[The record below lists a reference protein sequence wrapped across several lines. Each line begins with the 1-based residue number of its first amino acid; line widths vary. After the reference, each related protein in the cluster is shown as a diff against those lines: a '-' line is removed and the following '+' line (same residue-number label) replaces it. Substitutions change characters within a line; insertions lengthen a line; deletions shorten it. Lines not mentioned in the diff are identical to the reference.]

1 MKALIPFLLSGAA
14 GLAFRTVLSALAGT
28 AYTMNGRDIYNAAV
42 CLLMC
47 YYARE
52 ILECIQERK
61 AQARERQQEQ
71 RGKTPTERINKAA

>member
-28 AYTMNGRDIYNAAV
+28 AYTTNGRDIYNAAV

-52 ILECIQERK
+52 ILECIRERRAQERH
-61 AQARERQQEQ
+61 ADRLE
-71 RGKTPTERINKAA
+71 TVTTDHTDNKAA